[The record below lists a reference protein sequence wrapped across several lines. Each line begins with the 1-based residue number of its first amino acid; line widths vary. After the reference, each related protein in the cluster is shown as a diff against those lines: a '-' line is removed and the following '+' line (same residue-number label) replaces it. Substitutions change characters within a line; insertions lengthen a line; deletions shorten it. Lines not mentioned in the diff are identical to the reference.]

1 MIFKN
6 ILRNEIVKR
15 IQAAV
20 ACASILSY
28 MGQPMETRRRVQL
41 TLPMIFGATIVLV
54 LLAFGRSLF
63 QGFAPLDDD
72 LLITRNLAV
81 RGMTAGNLK
90 TVFTSYDP
98 ELYIPLTFV
107 SYQINYMIAGL
118 SPWTYHLTNIL
129 LHAGNALLVMRA
141 AFLLTRMRGGAAFR
155 VPAIFAGMLFAA
167 HPLHTEAVA
176 WLAGRKDLLSA
187 MFFLSAWIGYIRHRG
202 MAGAARS
209 SATYWISVILF
220 LCGLLS
226 KVMALTLP
234 AVLLL
239 TDILIERRKWSWK
252 IMIDKIPYAA
262 LSGIFLMIAMFG
274 KERIIAHHSIAET
287 ALMAA
292 KSATFY
298 LQKFLMPVHLG
309 VFYPYSGEIDILL
322 PAFLIPAAIMIAL
335 IACAAFCLMRRMQ
348 WVTFGVA
355 FFLTALAPTFINFHK
370 GGEMYF
376 ASDRYPYLPIAGAV
390 IIIGMTINTLLQRV
404 IPDETKNDMRKTAI
418 SAPEFAPIAMA
429 SAAAG
434 CAVILAL
441 ATLSFFQTKIW
452 DSQETLF
459 GNTLKLYPESVAAR
473 DALAAMDRQTG
484 RYERA
489 IKLLRDGLAYGENL
503 QLRMGLGTVYA
514 KVGRV
519 EDAAD
524 QFRQA
529 SKLAPEN
536 PEPLVALGVLDEYN
550 GKVSDAMEK
559 YLRAVE
565 IDPSY
570 VSARNKLGSLMLETG
585 RMAEAEEQ
593 FRAALEWNPNTE
605 GVLYNLSLILDAQR
619 QTGEAL
625 ALLERAYA
633 LSADDPRIMA
643 ALAAHLLSSDPAR
656 ARGLLEQT
664 LRMDPGNQDAKN
676 LLEKLH

>member
-1 MIFKN
+1 MIVKN

-15 IQAAV
+15 MRAAV
-20 ACASILSY
+20 ACASILSS
-28 MGQPMETRRRVQL
+28 MGQPMETRRTARL
-41 TLPMIFGATIVLV
+41 TLPMIFGATIVLI

-90 TVFTSYDP
+90 TIFTSYDP

-107 SYQINYMIAGL
+107 SYQINYMMAGL
-118 SPWTYHLTNIL
+118 SPWIYHLTNIL
-129 LHAGNALLVMRA
+129 LHAGNALLVMWT
-141 AFLLTRMRGGAAFR
+141 AFLLARMRVGAAFR
-155 VPAIFAGMLFAA
+155 VPAIFAGMLFAV
-167 HPLHTEAVA
+167 HPLNTEAVV

-187 MFFLSAWIGYIRHRG
+187 MFFLSAWIGYIGYRR
-202 MAGAARS
+202 MTGAARS
-209 SATYWISVILF
+209 PAAYWISVILF

-226 KVMALTLP
+226 KVMVLTLP

-252 IMIDKIPYAA
+252 ILIDKIPYAT
-262 LSGIFLMIAMFG
+262 LSGVFLVIAMFG

-292 KSATFY
+292 KSTTFY
-298 LQKFLMPVHLG
+298 LQKFLMPIRLG
-309 VFYPYSGEIDILL
+309 VFYPYRGEIGVLL
-322 PAFLIPAAIMIAL
+322 PAFLIPTVIMITL
-335 IACAAFCLMRRMQ
+335 IGFATFCFVRGTR

-355 FFLTALAPTFINFHK
+355 FFLITLAPTFINFHK

-376 ASDRYPYLPIAGAV
+376 ASDRYPYLPMVGLV
-390 IIIGMTINTLLQRV
+390 ILM
-404 IPDETKNDMRKTAI
+404 
-418 SAPEFAPIAMA
+418 AMA
-429 SAAAG
+429 ILFIWNKIAAMPHSYNSVWPRGACTG
-434 CAVILAL
+434 IICALTIMSYL
-441 ATLSFFQTKIW
+441 QTHIW
-452 DSQETLF
+452 DSPESLF

-524 QFRQA
+524 QFQQA
-529 SKLAPEN
+529 LKLAPEN

-570 VSARNKLGSLMLETG
+570 VSARNKLGSLLLEAG
-585 RMAEAEEQ
+585 RMAEAEGQ
-593 FRAALEWNPNTE
+593 FRAALKWNPNAE
-605 GVLYNLSLILDAQR
+605 GVLFNLSLILDSQR
-619 QTGEAL
+619 QTGKAL

-656 ARGLLEQT
+656 ARGLLEQV
-664 LRMDPGNQDAKN
+664 LRMNPGNQDAKN
-676 LLEKLH
+676 LLKKLQ